1 MRGCVSCSRC
11 VCPCSTLVC
20 ACAAAAG
27 VLDKTSRGLCRGN
40 YLCIGDGYRSVFSC
54 VVVSSSRLHEQ
65 MCRTTRH
72 VFN

>member
-1 MRGCVSCSRC
+1 MKGCVSCSRC
-11 VCPCSTLVC
+11 VYQCYMLVC
-20 ACAAAAG
+20 ACAAAG

-40 YLCIGDGYRSVFSC
+40 FLCIRDGYRSVFSC